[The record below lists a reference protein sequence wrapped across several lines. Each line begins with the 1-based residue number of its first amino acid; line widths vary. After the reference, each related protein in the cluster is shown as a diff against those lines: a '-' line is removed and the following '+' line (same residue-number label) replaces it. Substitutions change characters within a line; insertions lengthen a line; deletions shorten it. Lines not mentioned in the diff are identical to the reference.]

1 MKRSADHPSQSAAS
15 QNYSGLVRDIGALLA
30 AARRSSARAVNALMT
45 ATYWE
50 VGRRIVEFEQRGE
63 MRAAY
68 GQELLKRLS
77 RDLTARLGRGFSE
90 RNLEQM
96 RLFYDGWPISQT
108 PSAESNVLSTFQPV
122 AGTRPCGRL
131 LARSR
136 CCGLHSAAAGAY
148 ANWIVKKG
156 CPTKFSRANTS

>member
-1 MKRSADHPSQSAAS
+1 MR

-63 MRAAY
+63 LRAGY

-77 RDLTARLGRGFSE
+77 RNLTSRLGRGFSE

-108 PSAESNVLSTFQPV
+108 ASAKSYGRSLSIPG
-122 AGTRPCGRL
+122 AGGR
-131 LARSR
+131 
-136 CCGLHSAAAGAY
+136 
-148 ANWIVKKG
+148 
-156 CPTKFSRANTS
+156 F